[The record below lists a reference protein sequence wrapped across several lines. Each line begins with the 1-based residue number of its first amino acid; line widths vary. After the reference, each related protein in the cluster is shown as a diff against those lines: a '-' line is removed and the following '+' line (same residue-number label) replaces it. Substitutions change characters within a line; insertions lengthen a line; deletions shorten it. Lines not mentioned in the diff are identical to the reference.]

1 MITVGLTGGIGSGKS
16 TASKI
21 FEVLGVPVFES
32 DKEGRLLLETP
43 EVVKQVAQQFGEGV
57 LNDAGRV
64 DRRKLAAIVFERPAE
79 LAKLNQIVHPAIRA
93 RFEAWKRQK
102 SDHRYVI
109 NEAAILFESG
119 LCQQVDYAVNISA
132 PVDVRIRRVVGR
144 DGVGEADVR
153 SRINNQMSD
162 DEREALADWTIY
174 NDGVMAIIPQV
185 LRINN
190 ELTRL

>member
-16 TASKI
+16 TVSKI
-21 FEVLGVPVFES
+21 FEVLGIPVFES

-57 LNDAGRV
+57 LDARERV
-64 DRRKLAAIVFERPAE
+64 DRRKLAAVVFEKPDE

-102 SDHRYVI
+102 SGYHYVI

-119 LCQQVDYAVNISA
+119 LYQQVDYAINISA
-132 PVDVRIRRVVGR
+132 PVDVRIQRVVGR
-144 DGVGEADVR
+144 DGVGEKDVR

-162 DEREALADWTIY
+162 DEREALVDWTIY

-185 LRINN
+185 LKINN

>member
-16 TASKI
+16 TVSKI

-64 DRRKLAAIVFERPAE
+64 DRRKLAAIVFESPDE

-102 SDHRYVI
+102 SGYHYVI

-119 LCQQVDYAVNISA
+119 LCQQVDYAINISA
-132 PVDVRIRRVVGR
+132 PVDMRIQRVVGR
-144 DGVGEADVR
+144 DGVGEKDVR

>member
-16 TASKI
+16 TASKL

-43 EVVKQVAQQFGEGV
+43 EVVRQVAQQFGEGV
-57 LNDAGRV
+57 LSGEGRV
-64 DRRKLAAIVFERPAE
+64 DRSKLAAIVFERPDE
-79 LAKLNQIVHPAIRA
+79 LAKLNQIIHPAIRA
-93 RFEAWKRQK
+93 RFEDWKRQK
-102 SDHRYVI
+102 SGYHYVI

-119 LCQQVDYAVNISA
+119 LSQQVDYAINISA
-132 PVDVRIRRVVGR
+132 PEDVRIQRVVGR
-144 DGVGEADVR
+144 DGVGEKEVR
-153 SRINNQMSD
+153 NRINNQMSD

-185 LRINN
+185 LKINY

>member
-16 TASKI
+16 TVSKI

-43 EVVKQVAQQFGEGV
+43 DVVRQVVQQFGGGV
-57 LNDAGRV
+57 LSGEGRV
-64 DRRKLAAIVFERPAE
+64 DRRKLAAIVFERPDE
-79 LAKLNQIVHPAIRA
+79 LAKLNQIIHPAIRA

-102 SDHRYVI
+102 SDYHYVI

-119 LCQQVDYAVNISA
+119 LCQQVDYAINISA
-132 PVDVRIRRVVGR
+132 PVDVRIQRVVGR
-144 DGVGEADVR
+144 DGVGEKEVR
-153 SRINNQMSD
+153 NRINNQMSD

-185 LRINN
+185 LKINN